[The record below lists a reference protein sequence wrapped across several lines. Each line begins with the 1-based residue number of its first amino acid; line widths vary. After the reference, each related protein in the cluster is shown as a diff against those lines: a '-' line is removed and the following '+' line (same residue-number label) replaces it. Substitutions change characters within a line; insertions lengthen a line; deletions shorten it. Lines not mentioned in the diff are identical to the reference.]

1 MFSTPGSSGVHVV
14 SIGDSKG
21 VKRLRVNVIYERR
34 SGAGSSPVAEEV
46 DSPPQI
52 DFEGYGDEIPEWGGI
67 EQEVSS
73 GHANWNEDDIGDGVF
88 SMPKSPPS
96 VVPTCSFWETK
107 RKRGSQCSD
116 ASSSDQKRKSLRI
129 SCSKYTAKAY
139 KSPPQG
145 LLSEG
150 VCTSIDRKCYGSSRS
165 RLFSDT
171 NFTTKWTAFCRLCRI
186 HVKSTHRRLHI
197 STCHL
202 RRSIY
207 KCPLCDV
214 SSTYHLSN
222 IRVHIRNV
230 HHVTAEPIS
239 LKSYFENDMNAFL
252 YSCFGD
258 HRIFKHQDP
267 EVVACLNA
275 ILNCVSRNEKPG
287 RCDASTDGTI
297 YSYDVST
304 TVPNG
309 VVSNPSRIQ
318 ARNVCQLCFESN
330 VKHLERHVL
339 QKHVKLP
346 MFLCPYCSFSS
357 CYSPA
362 SVKEHIK
369 VRHAMSEPV
378 PLDIRMDY
386 AEHIRTTYNQCFDDN
401 SGQCSRIA
409 FKQHS

>member
-73 GHANWNEDDIGDGVF
+73 GHANWNEDDIGDG
-88 SMPKSPPS
+88 
-96 VVPTCSFWETK
+96 
-107 RKRGSQCSD
+107 
-116 ASSSDQKRKSLRI
+116 
-129 SCSKYTAKAY
+129 
-139 KSPPQG
+139 
-145 LLSEG
+145 
-150 VCTSIDRKCYGSSRS
+150 
-165 RLFSDT
+165 DT

-409 FKQHS
+409 FKQCPVVSEASRQLFFS